1 MNILQLRKRFI
12 LRDGE
17 GEGSVGGGIDAA
29 ASAFQAILSPAP
41 AEPVKQAPADEA
53 PVAAPVEK
61 KEPEAAPEGD
71 PSEESEEDIAARLAA
86 EEANPTPNEDVIS
99 IEVDGKPV
107 QIKKSELP
115 DLYKGNLRQS
125 DYTQKTMQA
134 AETRKAA
141 EAEVQQARAE
151 REHYARELSNFMIT
165 NESLLREQEKVLTQE
180 LLNSDP
186 VEYLTQQRILQE
198 RQANLGKAQQEL
210 QRLQAQYQ
218 QEQTEAKKNYD
229 AQQLEQLYAKLPE
242 WKDPAKV
249 KADGEKIREHLVAN
263 EFTPEEIGNLG
274 DHRVILMARK
284 AMLYDSLMAR
294 AKEATQKVKAA
305 PTMVERPGTP
315 QQNTV
320 DARTKA
326 MRDLKKSGGSVDAAA
341 NFFAKLL

>member
-12 LRDGE
+12 FRDAE
-17 GEGSVGGGIDAA
+17 GDSSAGGGIDQAA
-29 ASAFQAILSPAP
+29 AAFQSILSPS
-41 AEPVKQAPADEA
+41 AEPVKQPAAEA
-53 PVAAPVEK
+53 PKPAAAPVEQ
-61 KEPEAAPEGD
+61 KEETPIEVGD
-71 PSEESEEDIAARLAA
+71 DESEEDIAARLAA
-86 EEANPTPNEDVIS
+86 DDESKTSLPADDVLS
-99 IEVDGKPV
+99 ITVDGKEV

-125 DYTQKTMQA
+125 DYTQKTMA
-134 AETRKAA
+134 TAETRKEA
-141 EAEVQQARAE
+141 EAQIQQARAE
-151 REHYARELSNFMIT
+151 REHYARELNNFMIT